1 MDIYFLSLNKR
12 YKKSVF
18 LMGITYK
25 ITLVPAIYNSCI
37 FKRNLKTSDILRHQ
51 NTEPTD

>member
-1 MDIYFLSLNKR
+1 MDIDFLSLNKR
-12 YKKSVF
+12 YIKKSVF

-37 FKRNLKTSDILRHQ
+37 FKRNLKTSDTLAPKHGAY
-51 NTEPTD
+51 